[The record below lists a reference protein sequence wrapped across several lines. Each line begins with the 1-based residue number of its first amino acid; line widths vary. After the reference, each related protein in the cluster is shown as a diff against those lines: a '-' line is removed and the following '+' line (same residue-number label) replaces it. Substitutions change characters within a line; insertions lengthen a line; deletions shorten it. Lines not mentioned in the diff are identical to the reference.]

1 MHRVIKIAVVGM
13 ILCCV
18 YVVMLNK
25 IQKREDLL
33 KESMARVGNLEKQ
46 LERTEME
53 YDSKQDLEKI
63 GKEMREKKGMI
74 ISPKINFFQIDE

>member
-1 MHRVIKIAVVGM
+1 MGVILCVVYAVMLIKIS
-13 ILCCV
+13 
-18 YVVMLNK
+18 
-25 IQKREDLL
+25 KREDLL
-33 KESMARVGNLEKQ
+33 KMAMKNVGNLEKQ

>member
-1 MHRVIKIAVVGM
+1 MKKIGGLVVVGV
-13 ILCCV
+13 ILCFV
-18 YVVMLNK
+18 YAVMLLK
-25 IQKREDLL
+25 ISKREDVL
-33 KESMARVGNLEKQ
+33 KESMARVADLEKQ